1 MPGPEREMPNEQI
14 SLTFAMH
21 CAGVRWA
28 SEAGFSKDQVEEFK
42 QLLGLVENVFIDHD
56 AIKDSKKIAG
66 KALDRER
73 KTLAR

>member
-1 MPGPEREMPNEQI
+1 MPNVQI
-14 SLTFAMH
+14 SLDAECANLTLLFLAMY

-66 KALDRER
+66 EAN
-73 KTLAR
+73 TFS